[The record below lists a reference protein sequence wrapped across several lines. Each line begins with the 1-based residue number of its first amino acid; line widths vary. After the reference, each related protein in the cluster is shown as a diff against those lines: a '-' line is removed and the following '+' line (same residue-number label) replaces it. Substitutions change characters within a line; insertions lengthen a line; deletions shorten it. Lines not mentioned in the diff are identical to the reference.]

1 MVCCH
6 TSAVCCNA
14 NVFPFTAMPEE
25 GEGEEGAE
33 TDDME
38 SLLKT
43 VQSSIEQLGKLQQAS
58 VAS

>member
-1 MVCCH
+1 
-6 TSAVCCNA
+6 
-14 NVFPFTAMPEE
+14 MPEEGE